1 MSETHSHAGWPQPY
15 RLLDAE
21 PYWQG
26 LEQELLK
33 YQRCTSCALAVW
45 PAHSHCPH
53 CASRALAWEVSSG
66 RGTLYSFSTVMRGPT
81 SVWTSIVPYT
91 VGFVEMAEGYYLF
104 AQIDGSPEAMQV
116 GKPARVRF
124 DRRGAQVLPIFVLQ

>member
-1 MSETHSHAGWPQPY
+1 
-15 RLLDAE
+15 
-21 PYWQG
+21 
-26 LEQELLK
+26 
-33 YQRCTSCALAVW
+33 
-45 PAHSHCPH
+45 
-53 CASRALAWEVSSG
+53 VSSG

-104 AQIDGSPEAMQV
+104 AQIDGSPEAMHV

-124 DRRGAQVLPIFVLQ
+124 ERRGAQLLPIFVLQ